1 MQNIQTEDQSHIKNI
16 VKNSASSFYWGM
28 NILEYKKKRAMF
40 AIYAFCRIV
49 DDIADS
55 NLSIRQKKKMLS
67 QWKRNINLIYKNI
80 TSDKITRELSVAV
93 NLFDLNKKDFFS
105 IINGM
110 NKDTDK
116 KIIYPSLRELEG
128 YCDEVAGAVGCLSV
142 SVFEIPNQKIARDYA
157 INLGRALQFTNIL
170 RDLWEDC
177 ERGRCYINREIILSE
192 KLQDL
197 KPVELLGSTRFS
209 FVFQKFLK
217 QTLMYYK
224 KVETLGKN
232 IDKKKILAAEI
243 MKSIYFEILK
253 KINISV
259 IKNKKKV
266 KVGVYKKFFLILKE
280 ILR

>member
-28 NILEYKKKRAMF
+28 NILENKKKRAMF

-55 NLSIRQKKKMLS
+55 NLSTRIKKKMLS
-67 QWKRNINLIYKNI
+67 QWRRNINLIYKNI
-80 TSDKITRELSVAV
+80 TSDKITRELLVAV
-93 NLFDLNKKDFFS
+93 SLFDLNKKDFFS

-142 SVFEIPNQKIARDYA
+142 SIFEIPNQKIARDYA

-197 KPVELLGSTRFS
+197 KPIELLESTRFS

-217 QTLMYYK
+217 QTLIYYK
-224 KVETLGKN
+224 KVETLGKK

-253 KINISV
+253 NINISV
-259 IKNKKKV
+259 IKNKKKE
-266 KVGVYKKFFLILKE
+266 KVGIY
-280 ILR
+280 